1 MSDVCE
7 TPGSC
12 PFCGNTDVT
21 LWEDDSISRYYVS
34 CGECWTTGPDV
45 DVRSEAI
52 RLWNLPNKRLEDLRA
67 EYERR
72 NESVIKLGHVHLG
85 QEPEHRKGHER
96 KGLLPHAI
104 WLLAGALV
112 RQTRKGWQKYHSLLC
127 TENGRDAGRDWLEE
141 QADALM
147 YGTQL
152 ILENRALRAENARL
166 RKQLNGR

>member
-1 MSDVCE
+1 MTEQPLPRRGRRLVL
-7 TPGSC
+7 PWAVW
-12 PFCGNTDVT
+12 FIARA
-21 LWEDDSISRYYVS
+21 LW
-34 CGECWTTGPDV
+34 
-45 DVRSEAI
+45 
-52 RLWNLPNKRLEDLRA
+52 
-67 EYERR
+67 
-72 NESVIKLGHVHLG
+72 
-85 QEPEHRKGHER
+85 
-96 KGLLPHAI
+96 
-104 WLLAGALV
+104 